1 MRRRGGQR
9 RGRRGGGISHAHPD
23 LLPPDVVA
31 VQIEVQLMD
40 PGSQRIAA
48 LKARQ
53 IDRFPVASTKERRIE
68 LNGFLSL
75 ERAAEKTGKKQEC
88 AAQPYVTIHG
98 AAYGSSGL
106 SRRSAAP

>member
-1 MRRRGGQR
+1 M
-9 RGRRGGGISHAHPD
+9 RRGGGKRGGRISRAHPD
-23 LLPPDVVA
+23 LLPPGVVA
-31 VQIEVQLMD
+31 VQVQVQLID
-40 PGSQRIAA
+40 PGRQGIAA

-68 LNGFLSL
+68 LNGFLRL
-75 ERAAEKTGKKQEC
+75 ERGAEQTGKKQEC